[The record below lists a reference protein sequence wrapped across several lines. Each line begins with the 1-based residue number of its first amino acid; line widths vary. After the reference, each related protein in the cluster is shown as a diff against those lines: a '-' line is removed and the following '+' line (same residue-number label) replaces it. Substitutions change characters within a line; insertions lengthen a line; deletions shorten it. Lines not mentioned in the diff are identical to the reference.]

1 MSRAKMSKEREQGL
15 RQLAKLMNTRHQ
27 LPFPITKPLLECFDA
42 AITPE
47 EVVFLLRMGTEQR
60 TYEQAASLSDLGEE
74 AFRTF
79 FETQIRKGLIWS
91 VAGPDG
97 KDRFFVPGIMVGWFE
112 LFLSDG
118 QETPEKQEF
127 SKRLDRLFKSWGEM
141 NFFPLRSLMNRRF
154 KRYSK
159 PHQSIAPVTSPEAA
173 GQPRKLKVDRK
184 VKVPEAEIHQASSVY
199 DLIEKHGDDNAIA
212 VVHCFCRQWRKMVE
226 EPCRLDFPSE
236 ACMVIGEGSKHA
248 VKSGIGRYVSK
259 EEALKLVKQLQEK
272 GAVHQ
277 IFHEQENV
285 SHPEVA
291 ICNCCWDCCG
301 LLGSYN
307 RGILPLHLKS
317 YWEAQI
323 SDESLCQGCG
333 TCEEHCPVQA
343 IVVQDDRSHVNAAKC
358 IGCGQCELQCPEGVI
373 RMVPKERV
381 VMLPLQKRSEARIA
395 WQV

>member
-1 MSRAKMSKEREQGL
+1 MSKEREQSL

-27 LPFPITKPLLECFDA
+27 LPFPITKPLLECFDV

-47 EVVFLLRMGTEQR
+47 AAQFLLRMGTEQQ
-60 TYEQAASLSDLGEE
+60 TYEQAASLSNLGED
-74 AFRTF
+74 AFKAF
-79 FETQIRKGLIWS
+79 FETQIRRGLIWS
-91 VAGPDG
+91 APGADG
-97 KDRFFVPGIMVGWFE
+97 KDRFYVPGIMVGWFE
-112 LFLSDG
+112 MFLSDG

-127 SKRLDRLFKSWGEM
+127 SKRLDRLFRSWGKM
-141 NFFPLRSLMNRRF
+141 NVFPLRSLKNLRY
-154 KRYSK
+154 KRLSK
-159 PHQSIAPVTSPEAA
+159 PHQSIAPATSPEVA

-184 VKVPEAEIHQASSVY
+184 VKVPEAEVHHTGRVY
-199 DLIEKHGDDNAIA
+199 DLIEKHGDANAVA

-226 EPCRLDFPSE
+226 EPCRFDFPAE
-236 ACMVIGEGSKHA
+236 ACMIIGEGSKHV
-248 VKSGIGRYVSK
+248 VKSGVGRYVSK
-259 EEALKLVKQLQEK
+259 EEALALVKQLQEK

-285 SHPEVA
+285 ANPEIA

-307 RGILPLHLKS
+307 RGILPLNVKS
-317 YWEAQI
+317 YFEAQI
-323 SDESLCQGCG
+323 TEESLCQGCG
-333 TCEEHCPVQA
+333 TCEEHCPVEA
-343 IVVQDDRSHVNAAKC
+343 IVVDDGRSHLNAAKC

-395 WQV
+395 W

>member
-1 MSRAKMSKEREQGL
+1 
-15 RQLAKLMNTRHQ
+15 
-27 LPFPITKPLLECFDA
+27 
-42 AITPE
+42 
-47 EVVFLLRMGTEQR
+47 
-60 TYEQAASLSDLGEE
+60 
-74 AFRTF
+74 
-79 FETQIRKGLIWS
+79 
-91 VAGPDG
+91 
-97 KDRFFVPGIMVGWFE
+97 
-112 LFLSDG
+112 
-118 QETPEKQEF
+118 
-127 SKRLDRLFKSWGEM
+127 
-141 NFFPLRSLMNRRF
+141 
-154 KRYSK
+154 
-159 PHQSIAPVTSPEAA
+159 
-173 GQPRKLKVDRK
+173 
-184 VKVPEAEIHQASSVY
+184 
-199 DLIEKHGDDNAIA
+199 
-212 VVHCFCRQWRKMVE
+212 
-226 EPCRLDFPSE
+226 
-236 ACMVIGEGSKHA
+236 MVIGEGSKHV

-259 EEALKLVKQLQEK
+259 EEALKLIQQLQEK

-277 IFHEQENV
+277 IFHEQEDV
-285 SHPEVA
+285 SHPEIA

-317 YWEAQI
+317 YYEAQI